1 MAYPSDMITPSQVV
15 DLANKDANRLVGP
28 VMCAGTLPDRRQ
40 QLNSFAQDPEWLR
53 VPEAVRR
60 FGLGRSTIYELIRS
74 HEVKTALIR
83 KRGNTTGIRLISTDS
98 LRAYVQRFVEGNP
111 LDDKASTKIGFGA

>member
-1 MAYPSDMITPSQVV
+1 MAYPSDMITPPQVL

-28 VMCAGTLPDRRQ
+28 VMSAGTLPNQRQ
-40 QLNSFAQDPEWLR
+40 QLNSVAQDPEWLR

-60 FGLGRSTIYELIRS
+60 FGLGRSTIYELIRNR
-74 HEVKTALIR
+74 EIKTALIR

-98 LRAYVQRFVEGNP
+98 LRAFIERFVEGP
-111 LDDKASTKIGFGA
+111 CK